1 MGLWVCSQHGKGIL
15 EWENCR
21 GLWEDILLECGVRQQ
36 EICSFSQPSSFFP
49 PSPQPWKCLQKSNF
63 WRITMVPSSCNL
75 CRWAE
80 FYSPLSLS
88 TSFARKVMILV
99 LLFLLLW
106 LPWLHRLLWG
116 QIHPLLDAHMDDSPR
131 CLVYC
136 AESLLFYYEHP
147 IICKSKREKRND
159 SCCHNVH
166 ITFFVYV
173 TFNLVSIYFLY
184 HFLWN

>member
-116 QIHPLLDAHMDDSPR
+116 QIHPLLDAHMDEKTWYLYTMEYYSAIRKDEYPSFASTWME
-131 CLVYC
+131 LEGMMLSKISQLEVN
-136 AESLLFYYEHP
+136 LLF
-147 IICKSKREKRND
+147 
-159 SCCHNVH
+159 
-166 ITFFVYV
+166 
-173 TFNLVSIYFLY
+173 
-184 HFLWN
+184 